1 MHLNFCQ
8 LELRISNEKYLR
20 AHPELAGLINYFIF
34 KVLDEKPEE
43 NILEFA
49 GKFFDRAELRD
60 VVTLAIA
67 ENKKN
72 EERNARLN
80 DLIRGKTLAE

>member
-1 MHLNFCQ
+1 M
-8 LELRISNEKYLR
+8 ELRIKNEKYLR
-20 AHPELAGLINYFIF
+20 AHPELSGLINYFIF

-60 VVTLAIA
+60 VVTEAI
-67 ENKKN
+67 KKN
-72 EERNARLN
+72 QANEARNARLN